1 MPDDLTTLRL
11 IRDQTRQLLLDV
23 TTSPKPTYSVD
34 GQSVSWESYLAQLRA
49 TLDWCDAK
57 LNDAE
62 LKADG
67 PFEFATRGGT

>member
-1 MPDDLTTLRL
+1 MSDDLTTLRL

-23 TTSPKPTYSVD
+23 TLSPKPSYSID
-34 GQSVSWESYLAQLRA
+34 GQSVSWEAYLARIQT

-62 LKADG
+62 

>member
-1 MPDDLTTLRL
+1 MPDELTTLRA

-23 TTSPKPTYSVD
+23 TASPKPTYSVD
-34 GQSVSWESYLAQLRA
+34 GQSVTWESYLAQLRT

-57 LNDAE
+57 LSDAGE
-62 LKADG
+62 DGAG

>member
-1 MPDDLTTLRL
+1 MADDLTTLRL
-11 IRDQTRQLLLDV
+11 IREQTQQLLLDV
-23 TTSPKPTYSVD
+23 TASPKPSYSVD
-34 GQSVSWESYLAQLRA
+34 GQSVSWETYLAQLRA

-62 LKADG
+62 